1 MSDSDEL
8 LRLNQRLLEAIA
20 DADWAVYQE
29 LCDPTLTAFEPEAKG
44 QLVEGL
50 EFHSFYFNRKRPK
63 GDYQT
68 TMCSPKVRI
77 MDDVAVI
84 AYVRLN
90 QRVGAD
96 GLPVSSAVEE
106 TRGLQRPDGECEHRD
121 FHRSAVAEEKT
132 PPCVRHVFFLIFFMS
147 F

>member
-1 MSDSDEL
+1 MTGKHLTVDSEEL
-8 LRLNQRLLEAIA
+8 LQLNQRLLDAIA
-20 DADWAVYQE
+20 EADWDVYRE

-77 MDDVAVI
+77 MGEVALI

-90 QRVGAD
+90 QRVGDD
-96 GLPVSSAVEE
+96 GLPVSNAVEE
-106 TRGLQRPDGECEHRD
+106 TRIWQHQDGKWKHVH
-121 FHRSAVAEEKT
+121 FHRSV
-132 PPCVRHVFFLIFFMS
+132 IG
-147 F
+147 

>member
-8 LRLNQRLLEAIA
+8 LQLNQRLLDAIT
-20 DADWAVYQE
+20 DSDWAVYQE

-77 MDDVAVI
+77 MNDVAVI

-106 TRGLQRPDGECEHRD
+106 TRVWQRQDGKWKHVH
-121 FHRSAVAEEKT
+121 FHRSGIE
-132 PPCVRHVFFLIFFMS
+132 
-147 F
+147 